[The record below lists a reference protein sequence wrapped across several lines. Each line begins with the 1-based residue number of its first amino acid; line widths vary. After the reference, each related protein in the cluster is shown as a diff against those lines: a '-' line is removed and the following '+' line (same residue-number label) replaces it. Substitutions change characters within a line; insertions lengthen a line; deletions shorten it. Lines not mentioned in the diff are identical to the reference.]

1 MQDIGY
7 LKPKKNDVFV
17 ISIIS
22 FTLSLLFS
30 IIILRFSSFQNDLTP
45 VFTEIFILLNI
56 MFYLRLIIMK
66 YIGLKNAVEVEM
78 DITYFNRYGLRVFE
92 TLTDKN
98 KNSIFTPNKFKIPKL
113 GLSTI
118 IISIILYILTLGFF
132 VYPSIWKFKFKKIK
146 HLFHGSAQHHEF
158 GHNILGPY
166 EVTDHRISKI
176 YNVGFFFYFLFAQ
189 LIEFLLK
196 GNSDLYPWEIS
207 IIFYIA
213 IFTLIPI
220 PGSDGFEIYTRS
232 GGGINAFYYPILLTI
247 LFIGMLSIIAIESE
261 IFTILVVLFAFIYTF
276 FSKMWKK
283 LT

>member
-1 MQDIGY
+1 MQDIVY

-17 ISIIS
+17 ISLVS

-30 IIILRFSSFQNDLTP
+30 ILIIRFSSSQNELTP
-45 VFTEIFILLNI
+45 VFIQILIFLNI
-56 MFYLRLIIMK
+56 MFYLRLIAMK
-66 YIGLKNAVEVEM
+66 FIGLKNAVEVEM
-78 DITYFNRYGLRVFE
+78 DLTYFNRYGIKHFE
-92 TLTDKN
+92 TLTDKTQ
-98 KNSIFTPNKFKIPKL
+98 NSMFTPDKLKLPKL

-146 HLFHGSAQHHEF
+146 HLFHGPAQHHEF

-176 YNVGFFFYFLFAQ
+176 YNVGFFFYFIFAQ
-189 LIEFLLK
+189 LTEYFLK

-207 IIFYIA
+207 IVFYIA

-220 PGSDGFEIYTRS
+220 PSSDGFEIYTRS
-232 GGGINAFYYPILLTI
+232 GAGINALYYPILLTV
-247 LFIGMLSIIAIESE
+247 LFIGMISIIAIESE
-261 IFTILVVLFAFIYTF
+261 IFTLLVIIFAFISIF
-276 FSKMWKK
+276 FTKLWKK